1 MSCNSPAKKVENAE
15 EKVLEANK
23 DLNQANQDY
32 LTDIENYRRETAEK
46 VAANEKTIADF
57 NLRIA
62 SEKKAAKKNYQK
74 QVAVLENKIVI

>member
-23 DLNQANQDY
+23 DLKKANQEY
-32 LTDIENYRRETAEK
+32 VTDMENYRKETAIK

-57 NLRIA
+57 NIRIA
-62 SEKKAAKKNYQK
+62 SEKKAD
-74 QVAVLENKIVI
+74 